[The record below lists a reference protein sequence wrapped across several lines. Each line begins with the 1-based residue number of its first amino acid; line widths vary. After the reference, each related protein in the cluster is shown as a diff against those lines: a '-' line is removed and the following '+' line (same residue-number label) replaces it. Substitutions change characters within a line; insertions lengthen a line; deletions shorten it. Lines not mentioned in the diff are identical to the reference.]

1 MTEGRDVVPHGPA
14 LRGALDM
21 VVGDYLRFLRAGPDP
36 SIEDGSKAFAS
47 YQAGCKAALS
57 HLELL
62 IKVGRSLGAP
72 AIEAEEAATILVEA
86 RAALAQTPEDP
97 VDAGEGEC

>member
-1 MTEGRDVVPHGPA
+1 MTEAREVVPHGPA
-14 LRGALDM
+14 LRSALDI
-21 VVGDYLRFLRAGPDP
+21 VVTDYLRFLRGGPDP
-36 SIEDGSKAFAS
+36 SIEDGAKAFTA

-62 IKVGRSLGAP
+62 IKIGRSLGAP
-72 AIEAEEAATILVEA
+72 AIEVEEATSMLVEA
-86 RAALAQTPEDP
+86 RAALSQTPEEH